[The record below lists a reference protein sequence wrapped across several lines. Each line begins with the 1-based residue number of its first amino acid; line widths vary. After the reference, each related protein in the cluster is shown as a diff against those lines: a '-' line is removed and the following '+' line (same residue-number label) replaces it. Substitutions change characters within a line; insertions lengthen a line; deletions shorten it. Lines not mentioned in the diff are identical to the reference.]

1 MQQSNLLASTVAA
14 TGAMV
19 AGRAKIKGV
28 YFVPTVGGATPGV
41 VFTDGSGGATVLSL
55 AGSPALA
62 ATNPVPTQLMFPE
75 NGILCQVGIYA
86 TLTAVTSVTVLY
98 G

>member
-1 MQQSNLLASTVAA
+1 MQQSNLLASTVVA

-19 AGRAKIKGV
+19 TGRAKIKGV

-41 VFTDGSGGATVLSL
+41 VFTDGNGGATVLTL
-55 AGSPALA
+55 AGSAAQA
-62 ATNPVPTQLMFPE
+62 ATNPIPTQLMFPE
-75 NGILCQVGIYA
+75 NGILCQTGIYV
-86 TLTAVTSVTVLY
+86 TLTSVLSCTVLY